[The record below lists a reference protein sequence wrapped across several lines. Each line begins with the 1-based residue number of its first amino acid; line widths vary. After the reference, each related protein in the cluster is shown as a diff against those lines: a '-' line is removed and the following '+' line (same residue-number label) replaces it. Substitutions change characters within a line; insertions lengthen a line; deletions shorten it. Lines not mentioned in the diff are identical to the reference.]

1 MTLIECIPN
10 ISEGRR
16 GDVVAA
22 IVEAV
27 RITPGARLL
36 DASSD
41 GSHNRSVITMAG
53 DASAMQAAVLAVFA
67 QAIAT
72 IDLRTH
78 SGEHPRLGAVDVV
91 PFVPIADVSMADC
104 VALARDTAEI
114 VASRFQLPVFLYE
127 AAATRDARR
136 NLADIRRGEFE
147 GLSAKLL
154 DPAWAPD
161 CGPSV
166 PHPSAGATV
175 IGARLPL
182 IAFNVNLNTDRLH
195 VAKQIAAAVRESS
208 GGLPSV
214 KALGV
219 PLADRGLV
227 QVSMNLTN
235 YAQTSIAAA
244 FAAVKAEAERQS
256 VDVLGSEIV
265 GLVPE
270 AAIAG
275 LNPTDVRLAGFGN
288 EQVLERRLSQVE

>member
-235 YAQTSIAAA
+235 YAQTSIAAT

-256 VDVLGSEIV
+256 VDVLESEIV